1 MGVDVDKAGGN
12 ELAPGVDFFLA
23 LTRDAADFRNATPC
37 YRDIRVEQF
46 AAESVGDAAAA
57 DHEVWVIGHAS
68 HPG

>member
-12 ELAPGVDFFLA
+12 ELALGIDFLLA
-23 LTRDAADFRNATPC
+23 PTRDAANFRDATAR
-37 YRDIRVEQF
+37 YRDIRFEQF
-46 AAESVGDAAAA
+46 AAKSVGDAAAA